1 MVRMAGVGPE
11 WSHSM
16 AHGLALDARTWPR
29 GDVPGLGL
37 IDEDVD
43 LLRGSSRKN
52 SEVKRAWLGAI
63 LGWVTDREVLPRCV
77 QACGPGLK
85 EAGRYN
91 HEEEETNEYELQRLK
106 IIAANQQIFRSL
118 GLPGTLNGDSSNKA
132 LQVPKGRGQKRS
144 TQDATSPVTGG
155 RGSKGVLPPPQEV
168 TRITRQRARELSA
181 ANPVEET
188 QEDRSQRKKSE
199 RLQRAGKD
207 LERINKGMH
216 MKLPIH
222 ISEGKKRP
230 EVPRQVAKLAAD
242 AGIVLRRHIP
252 VLPRWNKLQHEQ
264 DHLSNYIKKVQ
275 FPMDTT
281 SKPVISVCADMLKFG
296 QRQMRYKLKKKYFDN
311 VPESQRITKSPV
323 SSMDDN
329 QWAELLKLWSSPQH
343 KETCVANQQNPE
355 KVRMYQRTGSRC
367 YVAQAHAVRDKLKNA
382 EPTAVDL
389 FREFHS
395 SRKTGSV
402 SETVQEAL

>member
-1 MVRMAGVGPE
+1 MA
-11 WSHSM
+11 
-16 AHGLALDARTWPR
+16 A
-29 GDVPGLGL
+29 DV
-37 IDEDVD
+37 VH
-43 LLRGSSRKN
+43 
-52 SEVKRAWLGAI
+52 
-63 LGWVTDREVLPRCV
+63 
-77 QACGPGLK
+77 
-85 EAGRYN
+85 

-144 TQDATSPVTGG
+144 TQDATSPVTGE
-155 RGSKGVLPPPQEV
+155 RDSKRVLPPPQEV

-188 QEDRSQRKKSE
+188 QEDRSQEEIRTTPKGPG
-199 RLQRAGKD
+199 RAGKD

-230 EVPRQVAKLAAD
+230 EVPRQAAKLATE

-252 VLPRWNKLQHEQ
+252 V
-264 DHLSNYIKKVQ
+264 Q
-275 FPMDTT
+275 FSMDTT
-281 SKPVISVCADMLKFG
+281 SKPVISACDDMLKSG

-311 VPESQRITKSPV
+311 VSESQRITKSPV

-343 KETCVANQQNPE
+343 
-355 KVRMYQRTGSRC
+355 M
-367 YVAQAHAVRDKLKNA
+367 
-382 EPTAVDL
+382 
-389 FREFHS
+389 
-395 SRKTGSV
+395 
-402 SETVQEAL
+402 

>member
-1 MVRMAGVGPE
+1 MA
-11 WSHSM
+11 
-16 AHGLALDARTWPR
+16 A
-29 GDVPGLGL
+29 DV
-37 IDEDVD
+37 VH
-43 LLRGSSRKN
+43 
-52 SEVKRAWLGAI
+52 
-63 LGWVTDREVLPRCV
+63 
-77 QACGPGLK
+77 
-85 EAGRYN
+85 

-144 TQDATSPVTGG
+144 TRDATSPVTGG
-155 RGSKGVLPPPQEV
+155 RGSKRVLPPPQEV

-188 QEDRSQRKKSE
+188 QEDRSQVHDDDIICSVADSHLMTNTCNLLEEEIRTTPKGPG
-199 RLQRAGKD
+199 RVGKD

-230 EVPRQVAKLAAD
+230 EVPRQAAKLATE

-264 DHLSNYIKKVQ
+264 DHLSNYIKKVSVQ
-275 FPMDTT
+275 FSMDTT
-281 SKPVISVCADMLKFG
+281 SKPVISACADMLKSG

-311 VPESQRITKSPV
+311 
-323 SSMDDN
+323 
-329 QWAELLKLWSSPQH
+329 
-343 KETCVANQQNPE
+343 
-355 KVRMYQRTGSRC
+355 
-367 YVAQAHAVRDKLKNA
+367 
-382 EPTAVDL
+382 
-389 FREFHS
+389 
-395 SRKTGSV
+395 
-402 SETVQEAL
+402 